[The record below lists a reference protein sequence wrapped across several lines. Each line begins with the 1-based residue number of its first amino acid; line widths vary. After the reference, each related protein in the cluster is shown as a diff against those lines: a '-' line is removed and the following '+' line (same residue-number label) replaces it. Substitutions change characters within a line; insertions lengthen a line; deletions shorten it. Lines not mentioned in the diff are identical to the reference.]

1 MKVVGGMALAGLAA
15 LTATCASGGGTPPR
29 IGAETK
35 ALFAGLTGVWVVDVS
50 SSKAPDFEIQWSGSP
65 VPVDDVEAGRQ
76 EAARAAEIAAQRRM
90 AVLEPVYTV
99 FQAPTTVILQV
110 DEERLLFVPTPGHR
124 VEVPMSGEWIE
135 QILGG
140 HPVRTRVYWDGD
152 RLALEH
158 RPRSGGQVRA
168 ILEIVDDRL
177 QITTRIRVLRR
188 SAPPIVMVYDR
199 DDKIPP

>member
-1 MKVVGGMALAGLAA
+1 MEL
-15 LTATCASGGGTPPR
+15 
-29 IGAETK
+29 
-35 ALFAGLTGVWVVDVS
+35 
-50 SSKAPDFEIQWSGSP
+50 
-65 VPVDDVEAGRQ
+65 GRQ
-76 EAARAAEIAAQRRM
+76 EAARAAEEEGQRRM

-110 DEERLLFVPTPGHR
+110 DEEKLVFVPTPGHR

-135 QILGG
+135 QTPGG
-140 HPVRTRVYWDGD
+140 HPVRTRVYWDDD

-168 ILEIVDDRL
+168 ILEIEDGRL

-199 DDKIPP
+199 DDKSQ